1 MRKQKI
7 EDTYADKV
15 ENIQFEKFEQIKKQ
29 AINFANTDS
38 YFLVPGVIRNYEP
51 RNSGLSEEYG
61 EEAKVEEES
70 KVKEPEVPLTK
81 EQRLWSQLGT
91 LLGSDKQT
99 AQALRQ
105 DRFEIAEISLQA
117 KKALAAK
124 QSKNSDEEFECKEE
138 GFSLANT
145 QITIIQGKPKK
156 KKRGGRH

>member
-70 KVKEPEVPLTK
+70 KVKEPEIPLTK
-81 EQRLWSQLGT
+81 E
-91 LLGSDKQT
+91 
-99 AQALRQ
+99 
-105 DRFEIAEISLQA
+105 
-117 KKALAAK
+117 
-124 QSKNSDEEFECKEE
+124 
-138 GFSLANT
+138 
-145 QITIIQGKPKK
+145 
-156 KKRGGRH
+156 